1 MAQTGFSIGIKTY
14 TKAYA
19 VEDKK
24 YNVDVEFFWENVDVE
39 LVRRKHKL
47 ESMTLLCLF

>member
-1 MAQTGFSIGIKTY
+1 MGPCSYGANRILYWNQTY

-24 YNVDVEFFWENVDVE
+24 YNVDVE